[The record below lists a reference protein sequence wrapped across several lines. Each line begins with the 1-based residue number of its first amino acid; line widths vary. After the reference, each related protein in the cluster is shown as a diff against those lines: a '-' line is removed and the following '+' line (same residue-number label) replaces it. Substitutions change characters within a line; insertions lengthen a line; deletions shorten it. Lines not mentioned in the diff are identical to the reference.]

1 MGLFLM
7 VLGFI
12 WWWPLGLIIL
22 AALIANGRI
31 GYRRR
36 LQFAGS
42 GPMGDWDHV
51 TRMDRVGE
59 KADRVPAKT
68 DGVRDRVRGDWWV
81 NHQAVIVLSTT
92 IALRRCA
99 VSK

>member
-1 MGLFLM
+1 MGLILM
-7 VLGFI
+7 VVGFM
-12 WWWPLGLIIL
+12 WWWPLGLVVL

-51 TRMDRVGE
+51 TTANTHKSA
-59 KADRVPAKT
+59 KAAPDLHLIAELKIGLTRILRRLP
-68 DGVRDRVRGDWWV
+68 DRDRRKVRSPE
-81 NHQAVIVLSTT
+81 AE
-92 IALRRCA
+92 AF
-99 VSK
+99 

>member
-1 MGLFLM
+1 MGLFVM
-7 VLGFI
+7 VLGFM

-42 GPMGDWDHV
+42 GPTCDWDHV
-51 TRMDRVGE
+51 TRMDRIGK
-59 KADRVPAKT
+59 KADRVPATASEGIGGSTIKQQSCF
-68 DGVRDRVRGDWWV
+68 RR
-81 NHQAVIVLSTT
+81 LS
-92 IALRRCA
+92 R
-99 VSK
+99 